1 MLLPYN
7 YLPIIIDLPVFV
19 FIHDIVLYSCHGE
32 AILFILS
39 FLLST
44 QNHLVAMAG
53 TVVMIPIRALL
64 TGLVVVA
71 ADSCEVVEAVIVSR
85 GSLAKAVLTMALAR
99 GEGVHARV
107 WARTVNKGTLEQIH
121 WCHVRACLGS

>member
-1 MLLPYN
+1 MGHLPV
-7 YLPIIIDLPVFV
+7 IIDLPVFV
-19 FIHDIVLYSCHGE
+19 FIHDIVLYSSHGE

-44 QNHLVAMAG
+44 QNHLVTMAG
-53 TVVMIPIRALL
+53 TMVMILL

-71 ADSCEVVEAVIVSR
+71 AHSCEVVEAVIVSR

-121 WCHVRACLGS
+121 WCYVRACLGS